1 MRLLTLAALPAL
13 AASAHA
19 LTLDV
24 QGGFGKAS
32 NFDNSGAY
40 AASLGFALTDELSLG
55 VTYLYSNLDTEGNA
69 VFGDVNSSLQTYTVD
84 LTYDLA
90 RGGLGTFIGVGVGQ
104 ARLANTSG
112 DIFTPTPPT
121 LPENISEF
129 CAAAFVGIRF
139 EVAQNV
145 DFTLT
150 ARYTRVFD
158 VYENANSVASEQDI
172 SHWSG
177 LAGLRFKF

>member
-1 MRLLTLAALPAL
+1 MRLLTLAAIPAL
-13 AASAHA
+13 AASAQA

-24 QGGFGKAS
+24 QGGIGKAS
-32 NFDNSGAY
+32 HFDNDGTY
-40 AASLGFALTDELSLG
+40 AVSLGTSLNDELSLG
-55 VTYLYSNLDTEGNA
+55 LTYLYSNLDTTGDD
-69 VFGDVNSSLQTYTVD
+69 VFGDVNSSLSTVTLD

-90 RGGLGTFIGVGVGQ
+90 RGGLGTFAGVGLGQ
-104 ARLANTSG
+104 ARLSG
-112 DIFTPTPPT
+112 SDINST
-121 LPENISEF
+121 ENGIDEF

-139 EVAQNV
+139 EVSPSV

-150 ARYTRVFD
+150 ARYTRIFG
-158 VYENANSVASEQDI
+158 VYENGNALASEQDI

>member
-32 NFDNSGAY
+32 NFDNSGTY
-40 AASLGFALTDELSLG
+40 AVSLGGALTDDLSLG

-69 VFGDVNSSLQTYTVD
+69 VFGNVNSSLKSYTVD
-84 LTYDLA
+84 LTYDLV

-104 ARLANTSG
+104 AT
-112 DIFTPTPPT
+112 
-121 LPENISEF
+121 
-129 CAAAFVGIRF
+129 
-139 EVAQNV
+139 
-145 DFTLT
+145 
-150 ARYTRVFD
+150 
-158 VYENANSVASEQDI
+158 
-172 SHWSG
+172 
-177 LAGLRFKF
+177 LAGS

>member
-1 MRLLTLAALPAL
+1 MRLLALAALPAL

-32 NFDNSGAY
+32 HFDNSGTY
-40 AASLGFALTDELSLG
+40 AVSLGGAITDELSLG
-55 VTYLYSNLDTEGNA
+55 VTYLYSNLDSD
-69 VFGDVNSSLQTYTVD
+69 GDAIYAPTNSSLKTYTLD
-84 LTYDLA
+84 LTYDLV
-90 RGGLGTFIGVGVGQ
+90 RGGLGTFVGVGAGN
-104 ARLANTSG
+104 ARLLQDFDSASSKSSINQ
-112 DIFTPTPPT
+112 
-121 LPENISEF
+121 F
-129 CAAAFVGIRF
+129 CAAAFVGVRF
-139 EVAQNV
+139 EVSQNV

-150 ARYTRVFD
+150 ARYTRVFS
-158 VYENANSVASEQDI
+158 VFENANGASSEQDI

>member
-32 NFDNSGAY
+32 NFDNSGTY
-40 AASLGFALTDELSLG
+40 AASLGGSLTDELSLG
-55 VTYLYSNLDTEGNA
+55 VTYLYSNLDTEGDA
-69 VFGDVNSSLQTYTVD
+69 VFGNVNSSLKSYTLD

-90 RGGLGTFIGVGVGQ
+90 RGGLGTFIGIGVGQ
-104 ARLANTSG
+104 ATLAGSDIDSTQSG
-112 DIFTPTPPT
+112 IEE
-121 LPENISEF
+121 L
-129 CAAAFVGIRF
+129 CGAAFVGMRF

-150 ARYTRVFD
+150 ARYTRVFG
-158 VYENANSVASEQDI
+158 VFENANGASSEQDI

>member
-1 MRLLTLAALPAL
+1 MRLLALAALPAL

-24 QGGFGKAS
+24 QGGIGKG
-32 NFDNSGAY
+32 NRFDNDGTY

-55 VTYLYSNLDTEGNA
+55 ATYLYSNLDSSDDA
-69 VFGDVNSSLQTYTVD
+69 VFGTVNSSLRTYTLD

-90 RGGLGTFIGVGVGQ
+90 RGGLGTFVGVGAGQ
-104 ARLANTSG
+104 ARLAGS
-112 DIFTPTPPT
+112 DIDSTR
-121 LPENISEF
+121 NGIDEF

-139 EVAQNV
+139 EVSQNV

-150 ARYTRVFD
+150 ARYTRIFN
-158 VYENANSVASEQDI
+158 VYENANGAASDQDI
-172 SHWSG
+172 GHWAG

>member
-1 MRLLTLAALPAL
+1 MRLLALAALPVL
-13 AASAHA
+13 TASAHA

-32 NFDNSGAY
+32 NFDNSGTY
-40 AASLGFALTDELSLG
+40 AASLGGSITEDLSLG

-69 VFGDVNSSLQTYTVD
+69 VFGNVNSSLQTYTLD
-84 LTYDLA
+84 LTYDLV
-90 RGGLGTFIGVGVGQ
+90 RGGLGTFVGVGAGQ
-104 ARLANTSG
+104 AKLSG
-112 DIFTPTPPT
+112 SDIDSTQNGI
-121 LPENISEF
+121 EEF

-150 ARYTRVFD
+150 ARYTRVFS
-158 VYENANSVASEQDI
+158 VFENANGASSEQDI

>member
-32 NFDNSGAY
+32 HFDNDGTY
-40 AASLGFALTDELSLG
+40 AVSLGTAINDELSIG
-55 VTYLYSNLDTEGNA
+55 VTYLHANLDTQGDA
-69 VFGDVNSSLQTYTVD
+69 IFGDVNSNLKAYTLD
-84 LTYDLA
+84 LTYDLS
-90 RGGLGTFIGVGVGQ
+90 RGGLGTFVGVGAGQ
-104 ARLANTSG
+104 ATLAGS
-112 DIFTPTPPT
+112 DIDSTQNGI
-121 LPENISEF
+121 EEF
-129 CAAAFVGIRF
+129 CAVVFVGTRF
-139 EVAQNV
+139 EISQNV

-150 ARYTRVFD
+150 ARYTRVFG
-158 VYENANSVASEQDI
+158 VSENANFASSEQDI
-172 SHWSG
+172 GHWSG